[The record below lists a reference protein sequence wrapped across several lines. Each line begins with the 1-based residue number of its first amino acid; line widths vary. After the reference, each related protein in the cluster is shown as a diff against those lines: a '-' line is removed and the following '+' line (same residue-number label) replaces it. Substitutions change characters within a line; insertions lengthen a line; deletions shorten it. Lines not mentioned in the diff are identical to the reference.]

1 MKNKPCKLA
10 FYEFHIQVTF
20 LFYNLQEKM
29 AVMDEMEQRL
39 ASSNSFLK
47 LQTEQNFTVQSV
59 LSGTIDQYYTLV
71 LEAVYT
77 LKE

>member
-1 MKNKPCKLA
+1 
-10 FYEFHIQVTF
+10 
-20 LFYNLQEKM
+20 M

-59 LSGTIDQYYTLV
+59 LSGTIGQYYMLV
-71 LEAVYT
+71 LEMST
-77 LKE
+77 H